1 MTRWLTPIGLLL
13 ALLIAACANN
23 GEASDSD
30 KQNGLYGGISGSGAW
45 P

>member
-1 MTRWLTPIGLLL
+1 MTHWLAAMGLLL
-13 ALLIAACANN
+13 ALLTAACGNN

-30 KQNGLYGGISGSGAW
+30 KQKGFYGSISGGGAW

>member
-1 MTRWLTPIGLLL
+1 MTRWLAPIGLLL
-13 ALLIAACANN
+13 ALLTAACANN

-30 KQNGLYGGISGSGAW
+30 RQNGYYGGVSGGGAW

>member
-1 MTRWLTPIGLLL
+1 MTRSLARIWLLL
-13 ALLIAACANN
+13 ALLTAACASN

-30 KQNGLYGGISGSGAW
+30 KQNGFYGSISGGGAW